1 MDIKELKVKSKEELN
16 KLLSD
21 NRDKLRDLKFKVANR
36 QLKDVRGIRKLKR
49 EIARML
55 TVLNNKETK

>member
-21 NRDKLRDLKFKVANR
+21 NRYKLRDLKFKVANR

>member
-55 TVLNNKETK
+55 TVLNKENK

>member
-1 MDIKELKVKSKEELN
+1 MDIKEIKVKSKEELN

>member
-21 NRDKLRDLKFKVANR
+21 NRDKLRDSRFKVANR
-36 QLKDVRGIRKLKR
+36 QLKDVRGIRKIKR

-55 TVLNNKETK
+55 TILNNKETK

>member
-1 MDIKELKVKSKEELN
+1 MDIKEIKVKSKEELN

-55 TVLNNKETK
+55 TVLNKENK

>member
-1 MDIKELKVKSKEELN
+1 MDIKELKTKSKEELK

-36 QLKDVRGIRKLKR
+36 QLKDIRGVRKIKR
-49 EIARML
+49 EIARIL
-55 TVLNNKETK
+55 TILNKENK